1 MIKTSHAI
9 GVNILVL
16 FLITGY
22 FDKMLD
28 ETRTELFAL
37 QDKVNQNSHNTY
49 DTYDTWGVLEF
60 DVTVTMYN
68 PSKSQTDSTPNE
80 TADGT
85 KINPNKASAYRY
97 VALSR
102 DLLKRWGGPF
112 NYGDYIAIKGTEKY
126 DGIYQ
131 VRDTMNPRFVD
142 RVDILRTK
150 GDARFKYENITL
162 YKYTEEEVSEL
173 SYMD

>member
-1 MIKTSHAI
+1 MIKLSHALF
-9 GVNILVL
+9 VN
-16 FLITGY
+16 FLSLLIITGY
-22 FDKMLD
+22 YDNLMEELHSEIFNLKYG
-28 ETRTELFAL
+28 TEEKYYGK
-37 QDKVNQNSHNTY
+37 Q
-49 DTYDTWGVLEF
+49 EF
-60 DVTVTMYN
+60 SVTVTMYN
-68 PSKSQTDSTPNE
+68 PTRGQTDKTPNI

-85 KINPNKASAYRY
+85 KINPNRASQYRY